1 MSCLVQNDTR
11 ITVKCLSYLEG
22 LVYFLLPMTLV
33 LVMEV
38 SGAMILE
45 YSLPVP
51 LAYRTSHDDRI

>member
-51 LAYRTSHDDRI
+51 LAYNSHDDRI